1 MRRLSNT
8 TMANET
14 LKKEAWYRMMLT
26 DLSSSVIDEFMET
39 GKCHYTSNYF
49 QGENILVTEEIES
62 IIKTA
67 EKRYGFLVYYVTE
80 NKTADGQRF
89 LSLFYVAP
97 ETNDWLYCHRDLESY
112 RQYVYVV
119 NTTNPAFSEF
129 GMIQF
134 DPILGSLLR
143 TS

>member
-14 LKKEAWYRMMLT
+14 LKKEACYRMMLA
-26 DLSSSVIDEFMET
+26 DVSSSVIDEFMKT

-49 QGENILVTEEIES
+49 QGENILVTEEIEA

-67 EKRYGFLVYYVTE
+67 EKKYGFLVYYITE

-89 LSLFYVAP
+89 LSLFYVGRD
-97 ETNDWLYCHRDLESY
+97 TSDWLYCHRDLESY

-143 TS
+143 TA

>member
-49 QGENILVTEEIES
+49 QGKNILVTEEIEA
-62 IIKTA
+62 IIKTV
-67 EKRYGFLVYYVTE
+67 EKKYGFLVYYVTE

-89 LSLFYVAP
+89 LSLFYVGRD
-97 ETNDWLYCHRDLESY
+97 TSDWLYCHRDLESY

>member
-1 MRRLSNT
+1 MRKLTNT
-8 TMANET
+8 KAANEL
-14 LKKEAWYRMMLT
+14 LKKEAQYRMMIAE
-26 DLSSSVIDEFMET
+26 LSDSVIDAFMET

-49 QGENILVTEEIES
+49 QGENVLVTEEIEEV
-62 IIKTA
+62 IKEA
-67 EKRYGFLVYYVTE
+67 EKRYGFLVYYVAE
-80 NKTADGQRF
+80 NKTADSQRF
-89 LSLFYVAP
+89 LSLFYVAR

-119 NTTNPAFSEF
+119 NTTNPEFSEF

-143 TS
+143 IG

>member
-49 QGENILVTEEIES
+49 QGENILVTEEIEA

-67 EKRYGFLVYYVTE
+67 EKKYGFLVYYVTE

-89 LSLFYVAP
+89 LSLFYVGRD
-97 ETNDWLYCHRDLESY
+97 TSDWL
-112 RQYVYVV
+112 YVYVV